1 VALLRARRYLPG
13 VIHLPGGA
21 AIPESELTF
30 SVSRSG
36 GPGGQHVNKV
46 ATRVSVELDVEAS
59 RSLSEAQKQRIR
71 TYLASRL
78 TRLGR
83 LRLSCGV
90 HRSQAANRREVVE
103 RLRRMLE
110 QALRPRRKR
119 VATGVPHAER
129 DRRREQKRRR
139 SAVKGARRVPA
150 GDE

>member
-1 VALLRARRYLPG
+1 MAARARRRYLRG
-13 VIHLPGGA
+13 VIHLPGGST
-21 AIPESELTF
+21 IPESELTF

-59 RSLSEAQKQRIR
+59 RSLSELQKQRIR
-71 TYLASRL
+71 THLGSRL
-78 TRLGR
+78 TRGGR
-83 LRLSCGV
+83 LRLSCGL

-103 RLRRMLE
+103 RLGRMLA
-110 QALRPRRKR
+110 QALRPRRRR

-139 SAVKGARRVPA
+139 SAVKGARRSPA
-150 GDE
+150 GEE